1 MARLAEVG
9 VSLTS
14 LQPHATP
21 NDVLID
27 VIQSQKEIID
37 NQSESIQIQ
46 SVQLDELEVRVEA
59 ADEFVEVANETIMSY
74 ADEVKNANS
83 LLKELTETN
92 KALRFHLE
100 RKGVDSDDYDFVDP
114 DRTLKL
120 EIDVKVRELAE
131 LAGAPQVR
139 NFSIGRS
146 FGESL
151 DSQGSKT
158 RDKAIRTCSFLVVND
173 RSLTAQLDDH
183 PLRSSSG
190 GGTSSKKRTTDRASA
205 RRCAIEKNTPQ
216 ALRLHYWEL
225 KGLSPDQWCK
235 SLCASTFAVPTS
247 SSITLGRG
255 EIDDNL
261 LACGNDRRPRILE
274 RWFGDRMLAE

>member
-114 DRTLKL
+114 DRTLRCENWL
-120 EIDVKVRELAE
+120 NL
-131 LAGAPQVR
+131 
-139 NFSIGRS
+139 
-146 FGESL
+146 
-151 DSQGSKT
+151 
-158 RDKAIRTCSFLVVND
+158 LVH
-173 RSLTAQLDDH
+173 L
-183 PLRSSSG
+183 
-190 GGTSSKKRTTDRASA
+190 K
-205 RRCAIEKNTPQ
+205 CAISRSAE
-216 ALRLHYWEL
+216 ALASRWILRVPRLETRRFAHVHS
-225 KGLSPDQWCK
+225 LS
-235 SLCASTFAVPTS
+235 
-247 SSITLGRG
+247 
-255 EIDDNL
+255 
-261 LACGNDRRPRILE
+261 
-274 RWFGDRMLAE
+274 